1 MLLPMRMVD
10 RGVHGGVVPASIAG
24 KLALGDAHHA
34 PAHAGGHAPMGGLT
48 PSEGQFH
55 VLGLLGVTLVSVD
68 LRGKERERESVKM
81 C

>member
-10 RGVHGGVVPASIAG
+10 GGVHGGVVPASIAG

-34 PAHAGGHAPMGGLT
+34 PAHPGHAPVGGLT
-48 PSEGQFH
+48 PSEVQFH

-68 LRGKERERESVKM
+68 LRRKERERA
-81 C
+81 